1 MENET
6 ELKKIASKQDAP
18 ITPEERH
25 SLIAEKAYQLAKQR
39 NFQGDCALFDWL
51 QAEAIIEHMYGENK

>member
-1 MENET
+1 MKDEI

-25 SLIAEKAYQLAKQR
+25 RLITEKAYQFAKQR

-51 QAEAIIEHMYGENK
+51 QAEAIIEHKYGKDA